1 MICKYGKILIL
12 AIAITFSCNNA
23 FSEETKR
30 VVILPFETH
39 SKTDALQLQNQMTAS
54 LTNELL
60 KTEFIRIVA
69 KEQYEDLITGKMIDD
84 ELAIDVGRDT
94 DSDFVITGS
103 LTRIGNLLSAD
114 VRVMDVIGKEF
125 SRGIYAQGMGIEN
138 IGELASK
145 LAEEIL
151 LKTLSDQKI
160 TKVEFTGNERVGT
173 SAIYDILTNT
183 KGKLFS
189 RDKLSD
195 DIKAI
200 YKMGYF
206 RDVRAGVTDSP
217 EGKVIVFTLQ
227 EMPMIRAIEIT
238 GNDDIDRDDIEK
250 ELSIEPK
257 QLLNLDKVKSDV
269 ENIRKLYKKEGYLN
283 AEVTH
288 KIEESD
294 KSAAVIFNIKENR
307 RVYIKTISFEGNKAY
322 TADELRD
329 MMDVS
334 EWGIFHFLTDSG
346 LLDEEKLKQ
355 SIDKLTA
362 FYHNNGYI
370 NARIAEPE
378 ITYDQKWIYLKIV
391 VTEGKQFKVGA
402 VTITGDVLAVD
413 HSALLEKLRIN
424 KKDYFN
430 RESIVKDLDY
440 LTEACNNE
448 GYAYANVSPL
458 TEPKETE
465 QKVNV
470 TYNIDKGNLVYINRI
485 SILGNT
491 KTRDKVIR
499 RQIAISEG
507 DLYNRKKLRSS
518 YMRLTQLRYFEEID
532 FKTGKGSSDELMD
545 VNIEVIEKATGMVSL
560 GAGYSA
566 RDGAMVMAQIS
577 QQNLFGR
584 GQILNLAT
592 SVGSS
597 TTRYELSFIEP
608 WLFDLP
614 LWSKFNVWNME
625 RDYDSYDLDTIGAGV
640 TLGYPIWEKVKGYV
654 GYEYSD
660 DNVTNVAS
668 TASKYIKAQEGNITS
683 SGATVSLARDSTD
696 DWMFPSRGSK
706 NRISVEHTGTI
717 LQGDTS
723 YTKYNASS
731 SWFFPLPLD
740 NVFGIRGRAGYMN
753 ANEGKEIP
761 VFKRFY
767 LGGINSLRGLR
778 DVGPKD
784 EVGDT
789 IGGRTMVCFNAEVL
803 FPFIKDAGI
812 KGVVFYDT
820 GNVWENGYH
829 LEDMRQT
836 AGVGVRWYSPIGP
849 LRLEWGH
856 VLDRKDDESASRWE
870 FTIGMFM

>member
-69 KEQYEDLITGKMIDD
+69 KEQYEHLITGKTMDD

-94 DSDFVITGS
+94 DADFVIMGS

-114 VRVMDVIGKEF
+114 VRVMDVVGKEF

-151 LKTLSDQKI
+151 LRTLSDQKI
-160 TKVEFTGNERVGT
+160 TKVEFTGNERVET
-173 SAIYDILTNT
+173 SAIYDILANT

-189 RDKLSD
+189 KDKLSD

-206 RDVRAGVTDSP
+206 RDVRADVTDSP
-217 EGKVIVFTLQ
+217 EGKVIIFTLQ
-227 EMPMIRAIEIT
+227 EMPMIRSIEIT

-257 QLLNLDKVKSDV
+257 QLLNLNKVKSDE

-294 KSAAVIFNIKENR
+294 KSAAVIFQIKENR
-307 RVYIKTISFEGNKAY
+307 RVYIKTITFEGNKAY
-322 TADELRD
+322 TTDELRD

-370 NARIAEPE
+370 DARIAEPE
-378 ITYDQKWIYLKIV
+378 ITYDQKWIYVKIA
-391 VTEGKQFKVGA
+391 VTEGKQFKVGD
-402 VTITGDVLAVD
+402 VTITGDALNMD
-413 HSALLEKLRIN
+413 HAELMEKLRIN

-458 TEPKETE
+458 TVPKEKE
-465 QKVNV
+465 QKVDV
-470 TYNIDKGNLVYINRI
+470 TYNIDKGNLVYIDRI

-491 KTRDKVIR
+491 KTRDKVLR

-532 FKTGKGSSDELMD
+532 FKTGKGPSDELMD
-545 VNIEVIEKATGMVSL
+545 VNIEVTEKATGMVSL

-566 RDGAMVMAQIS
+566 RDKALVMAQVS

-584 GQILNLAT
+584 GQTLNLSA
-592 SVGSS
+592 SIGGESS
-597 TTRYELSFIEP
+597 RYELSFVEP

-614 LWSKFNVWNME
+614 LWSKLNVWNME
-625 RDYDSYDLDTIGAGV
+625 NEYDSYDLETIGMGM
-640 TLGYPIWEKVKGYV
+640 TLGYPIWEQVKGYL

-660 DNVTNVAS
+660 DNVRNVAS
-668 TASKYIKAQEGNITS
+668 TASKYIKRQEGNITS
-683 SGATVSLARDSTD
+683 SGVTVSLARDTTD

-717 LQGDTS
+717 FQGDTS

-731 SWFFPLPLD
+731 SWFSPLPLD
-740 NVFGIRGRAGYMN
+740 NIFGIRGRAGYMN

-784 EVGDT
+784 ESGDV

-803 FPFIKDAGI
+803 FPLIKDAGL
-812 KGVVFYDT
+812 KGVVFFDT
-820 GNVWENGYH
+820 GNVWESGYH
-829 LEDMRQT
+829 LGDMRET

-856 VLDRKDDESASRWE
+856 VLDRKDDEAASRWE